1 MRKLKQ
7 LLAAALVP
15 ISVLGTAAP
24 AFAEDVTIPGN
35 ATEAIESQAVEVSYS
50 LGSTFTVSI
59 PKTIV
64 LTGNGSTSYH
74 VNVTG
79 DIYADQTI
87 TVTPGDEV
95 TLTDE
100 NGKGTV
106 TASVAQDYTAF
117 KYDLENA
124 TIKAVNKA
132 TEETTS
138 GPVEGTIT
146 AEGLTAGKWKGTLN
160 FKIGNTASLEAGLY
174 DADGIMLC
182 TWEESGIDVET
193 NYTNKNTP
201 ASGYYVLT
209 NNYPTATRVVIP
221 DGVTNIGDHAFD
233 TCRNLTSVTI
243 PDSVTRIGFAAFWG
257 TSLTSIAIPD
267 GVTSIEDSA
276 FGYCTNLTNI
286 TIPDGVTSIGENA
299 FRRCTSLT
307 SIIIPDG
314 VTSIEDSAFENCTNL
329 TSIIIPE
336 SVTSIGSRAFS
347 DTPWLTTKQAENPL
361 VIVNEILIDGQT
373 TSGNVVIPEGVT
385 SIGGWAFYKCK
396 LTSITIPDSV
406 ISIGERAFYCSS
418 LTSITIPE
426 GVTSIEEGTFQC
438 CKNLTSITIPEGV
451 TSIGDWAFLA
461 CDNLTSVTFKN
472 TSGWYIGS
480 SAGEKTTA
488 LSSFSLSNKSTAAT
502 YLRDTYH
509 DNYWTR

>member
-174 DADGIMLC
+174 DADGVMLC

-193 NYTNKNTP
+193 NYINKNTP

-221 DGVTNIGDHAFD
+221 DGVTNIGVHAFD

-243 PDSVTRIGFAAFWG
+243 PDSVTRIGVAAFWG
-257 TSLTSIAIPD
+257 
-267 GVTSIEDSA
+267 
-276 FGYCTNLTNI
+276 CTNLTN
-286 TIPDGVTSIGENA
+286 VT
-299 FRRCTSLT
+299 
-307 SIIIPDG
+307 
-314 VTSIEDSAFENCTNL
+314 
-329 TSIIIPE
+329 
-336 SVTSIGSRAFS
+336 
-347 DTPWLTTKQAENPL
+347 
-361 VIVNEILIDGQT
+361 
-373 TSGNVVIPEGVT
+373 IPEGVT
-385 SIGGWAFYKCK
+385 SIGGQAFQRC
-396 LTSITIPDSV
+396 T
-406 ISIGERAFYCSS
+406 S
-418 LTSITIPE
+418 LTSITIPSS
-426 GVTSIEEGTFQC
+426 VTSIESDAFNHCSG
-438 CKNLTSITIPEGV
+438 LTSITIPNSV
-451 TSIGDWAFLA
+451 TSIGDSAFYDCSSLTNA
-461 CDNLTSVTFKN
+461 TFDNPT
-472 TSGWYIGS
+472 GWYVGS
-480 SAGEKTTA
+480 SAGAKTTA
-488 LSSFSLSNKSTAAT
+488 ISSSDLSNKSTAAT
-502 YLRDTYH
+502 YLRSTH
-509 DNYWTR
+509 RGKYWTR